1 MQKFRLILPA
11 IILIGGVMVS
21 TTASFGKA
29 EYTKKEK
36 KGCVYCHTKATSKEL
51 NKVGECY
58 GKNHSLE
65 GCEAEKK

>member
-1 MQKFRLILPA
+1 MPVLILT
-11 IILIGGVMVS
+11 GGMVVS

-36 KGCVYCHTKATSKEL
+36 KGCIVCHVKAASKEL

-58 GKNHSLE
+58 KKNNLSLQ